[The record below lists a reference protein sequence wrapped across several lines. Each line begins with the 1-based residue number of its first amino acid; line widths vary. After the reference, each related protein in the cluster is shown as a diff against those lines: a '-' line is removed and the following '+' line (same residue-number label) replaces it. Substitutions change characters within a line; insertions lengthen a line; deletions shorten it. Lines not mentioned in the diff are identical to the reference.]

1 MWCGVLMMPMAT
13 AVAVPIGTMVQWT
26 SRLSGTI
33 GDFTLLMAGMV
44 TLGPFSE

>member
-1 MWCGVLMMPMAT
+1 MAMAVSSMPMTT
-13 AVAVPIGTMVQWT
+13 AVAVPLGTMVQWT

-44 TLGPFSE
+44 TLGPLSE